1 MTLTALQKERL
12 LVLTNGEVL
21 FDEPLASHSTIRI
34 GGPGDALIRPRDSDS
49 LKKIIGF
56 AVEEGVPYTFIG
68 AGSNTLIRDKGVR
81 GIIINFADGFN
92 QLDVIRET
100 PEEIVVL
107 AGAGLHTGS
116 LVKFAS
122 DNGLAGAE
130 GLTGIPGVIGGNIIT
145 NAGTA
150 WGCMADVVEEITVV
164 DRQLKQLSI
173 TRKALEFSYRSLRIA
188 RSTAVISAS
197 LKLKRSDKNAVA
209 GRINEIMEKRRSTQP
224 YNFPTLGCVFKNPA
238 DTSRLAAHGSRV
250 DSAGALIDDAGL
262 KGVRVGRA
270 RVSELHA
277 NFIVNEGGATARDVE
292 VLIGLVK
299 EQVRQKFSISLETE
313 IKIIGEV

>member
-1 MTLTALQKERL
+1 MTITRPQKEKVL
-12 LVLTNGEVL
+12 ELTNGDVL
-21 FDEPLASHSTIRI
+21 FDEPLAGHSTIRI
-34 GGPGDALIRPRDSDS
+34 GGPGDALVRPRDNDS

-56 AVEEGVPYTFIG
+56 AVEQEIPYMFLG

-81 GIIINFADGFN
+81 GLIINFADGFK
-92 QLDVIRET
+92 QLEVIQET
-100 PEEIVVL
+100 PEEIVIL
-107 AGAGLHTGS
+107 AGAGLHTGN

-122 DNGLAGAE
+122 DNGLGGVE
-130 GLTGIPGVIGGNIIT
+130 GLTGIPGVVGGNILT

-150 WGCMADVVEEITVV
+150 WGCMADVIEEITVV
-164 DRQLKQLSI
+164 DRQLKQLCI
-173 TRKALEFSYRSLRIA
+173 KRKALEFSYRSLRLP
-188 RSTAVISAS
+188 RSTAVINAV
-197 LKLKRSDKNAVA
+197 LKLKRDDKGAVA
-209 GRINEIMEKRRSTQP
+209 GRINEIWEKRKSTQP

-238 DTSRLAAHGSRV
+238 DSKEQKGVRFDG
-250 DSAGALIDDAGL
+250 AGALIDDAGL

-299 EQVRQKFSISLETE
+299 EQVKQKFGVSLETE
-313 IKIIGEV
+313 IKITGEV